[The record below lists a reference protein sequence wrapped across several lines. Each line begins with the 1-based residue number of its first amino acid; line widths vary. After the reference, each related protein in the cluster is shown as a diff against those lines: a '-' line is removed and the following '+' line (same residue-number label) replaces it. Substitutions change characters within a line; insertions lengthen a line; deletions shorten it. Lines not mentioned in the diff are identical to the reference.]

1 MKHRPEPDII
11 RLSNISENR
20 FLTGQTEFGVENE
33 SSPQKTFSSLLFS
46 SLLFSSL
53 LFSSLL
59 FSSAARAA
67 GEGSGRGPYVQ
78 ADLAYAYEHITHD
91 YPEPAGAKKG
101 KISTVSDYFRNIR
114 THSIHPR
121 VSVGYDFGGWRIAA
135 DYARYRKWND
145 SKYSVSIKELKENK
159 GENIN
164 VAQYLKTENQEN
176 GSFHAVSSLGL
187 SAVYD
192 FKLND
197 KFKPY
202 IGARVAYGHIRHQHR
217 SVEQETTIVTT
228 YLQSGKPSPI
238 IRGPTPKPAH
248 QESNSI
254 RRVGLG
260 VIAGV
265 GFDITPNLTLDAGYR
280 YHNWGRLENTRFK
293 THEASLGVR
302 YRF

>member
-1 MKHRPEPDII
+1 MNPARKKP
-11 RLSNISENR
+11 
-20 FLTGQTEFGVENE
+20 
-33 SSPQKTFSSLLFS
+33 

-59 FSSAARAA
+59 FSSAAQAA
-67 GEGSGRGPYVQ
+67 SEGNGRGPYVQ

-91 YPEPAGAKKG
+91 YPEPTGTKKG
-101 KISTVSDYFRNIR
+101 TTISTVSDYFRNIR

-145 SKYSVSIKELKENK
+145 NKYSVNIKKLENK
-159 GENIN
+159 NKK
-164 VAQYLKTENQEN
+164 KTENQEN

-192 FKLND
+192 FRPND

-202 IGARVAYGHIRHQHR
+202 IGARVAYGHVRH
-217 SVEQETTIVTT
+217 SIDSTKKITA
-228 YLQSGKPSPI
+228 SAGGAGSPASYKS
-238 IRGPTPKPAH
+238 TQDAH
-248 QESNSI
+248 HQSNSI
-254 RRVGLG
+254 RRLG
-260 VIAGV
+260 FGAMAGV
-265 GFDITPNLTLDAGYR
+265 GIDVAPGLTLDAGYR

>member
-1 MKHRPEPDII
+1 MQPAK
-11 RLSNISENR
+11 N
-20 FLTGQTEFGVENE
+20 
-33 SSPQKTFSSLLFS
+33 LLFS

-59 FSSAARAA
+59 FPSAAQAA
-67 GEGSGRGPYVQ
+67 SEDGGRGPYVQ

-91 YPEPAGAKKG
+91 YPKPTDPSKG

-145 SKYSVSIKELKENK
+145 NKYSVDIKELENK
-159 GENIN
+159 NKN
-164 VAQYLKTENQEN
+164 KRDLKTENQEN

-202 IGARVAYGHIRHQHR
+202 IGARVAYGHVRH
-217 SVEQETTIVTT
+217 SIDSTKKTAKILTSS
-228 YLQSGKPSPI
+228 YGDGKPTVYPPEEKTRSTY
-238 IRGPTPKPAH
+238 R
-248 QESNSI
+248 ESDSI

-265 GFDITPNLTLDAGYR
+265 GFDITPKLTLDTGYR
-280 YHNWGRLENTRFK
+280 YHYWGRLENTRFK
-293 THEASLGVR
+293 THEASLGMR

>member
-1 MKHRPEPDII
+1 M
-11 RLSNISENR
+11 
-20 FLTGQTEFGVENE
+20 
-33 SSPQKTFSSLLFS
+33 
-46 SLLFSSL
+46 
-53 LFSSLL
+53 
-59 FSSAARAA
+59 
-67 GEGSGRGPYVQ
+67 Q
-78 ADLAYAYEHITHD
+78 ADLAYAAERITRD
-91 YPEPAGAKKG
+91 YPDAAGANQGK

-145 SKYSVSIKELKENK
+145 NKYSV
-159 GENIN
+159 NIEKVRERNNGNTN
-164 VAQYLKTENQEN
+164 VAQYLKAENQEN
-176 GSFHAVSSLGL
+176 GTFHAASSLGL

-202 IGARVAYGHIRHQHR
+202 IGARVAYGHVRH
-217 SVEQETTIVTT
+217 SIDSTKKTIEFLTA
-228 YLQSGKPSPI
+228 PSNAPNGASTNYDI
-238 IRGPTPKPAH
+238 SPKTQNAH

-265 GFDITPNLTLDAGYR
+265 GFDITPKLTLDTGYR
-280 YHNWGRLENTRFK
+280 YHYWGRLENTRFK

>member
-1 MKHRPEPDII
+1 MQPAK
-11 RLSNISENR
+11 N
-20 FLTGQTEFGVENE
+20 
-33 SSPQKTFSSLLFS
+33 
-46 SLLFSSL
+46 
-53 LFSSLL
+53 LL
-59 FSSAARAA
+59 FSSAAQAA
-67 GEGSGRGPYVQ
+67 SEGNGRGPYVQ
-78 ADLAYAYEHITHD
+78 ADLAYAYEHITRD
-91 YPEPAGAKKG
+91 YPEPTGAKKG
-101 KISTVSDYFRNIR
+101 TTISTVSDYFRNIR

-145 SKYSVSIKELKENK
+145 NKYSVSIKELKNNK
-159 GENIN
+159 K
-164 VAQYLKTENQEN
+164 KTENQEN

-202 IGARVAYGHIRHQHR
+202 IGARVAYGHVRH
-217 SVEQETTIVTT
+217 SISTKKTTEFLTVAGTPGRVPGVYKASTT
-228 YLQSGKPSPI
+228 PG
-238 IRGPTPKPAH
+238 AH

-265 GFDITPNLTLDAGYR
+265 GFDITPKLTLDAG
-280 YHNWGRLENTRFK
+280 
-293 THEASLGVR
+293 
-302 YRF
+302 

>member
-1 MKHRPEPDII
+1 G
-11 RLSNISENR
+11 
-20 FLTGQTEFGVENE
+20 TT
-33 SSPQKTFSSLLFS
+33 
-46 SLLFSSL
+46 
-53 LFSSLL
+53 
-59 FSSAARAA
+59 
-67 GEGSGRGPYVQ
+67 
-78 ADLAYAYEHITHD
+78 
-91 YPEPAGAKKG
+91 
-101 KISTVSDYFRNIR
+101 ISTVSDYFRNIR

-135 DYARYRKWND
+135 DYARYRKWNN
-145 SKYSVSIKELKENK
+145 SKYSVSIKELKNNNK
-159 GENIN
+159 KKK
-164 VAQYLKTENQEN
+164 KTENQEN

-202 IGARVAYGHIRHQHR
+202 IGARVAYGHVRH
-217 SVEQETTIVTT
+217 SISTKKTTEFLTT
-228 YLQSGKPSPI
+228 AGSP
-238 IRGPTPKPAH
+238 GVVPGGYKVSTTPGAH

>member
-1 MKHRPEPDII
+1 MNPARKKPS
-11 RLSNISENR
+11 LL
-20 FLTGQTEFGVENE
+20 F
-33 SSPQKTFSSLLFS
+33 SSLLFSSLLFS

-59 FSSAARAA
+59 FSSAAQAA
-67 GEGSGRGPYVQ
+67 SEGNGRGPYVQ
-78 ADLAYAYEHITHD
+78 ADLAYAYEHITRD
-91 YPEPAGAKKG
+91 YPDAAGANQGK

-114 THSIHPR
+114 THSVHPR

-135 DYARYRKWND
+135 DYARYRKWNNN
-145 SKYSVSIKELKENK
+145 KYSVNIENVQIREDN
-159 GENIN
+159 GNRIDR
-164 VAQYLKTENQEN
+164 KTENQEN

-202 IGARVAYGHIRHQHR
+202 IGARVAYGHVRH
-217 SVEQETTIVTT
+217 SIDSTKKTIEFLTA
-228 YLQSGKPSPI
+228 PSNAPNGASTNYDI
-238 IRGPTPKPAH
+238 SPKTQNAH

-265 GFDITPNLTLDAGYR
+265 GFDITPKLTLDAGYR

-293 THEASLGVR
+293 THEASLGMR

>member
-1 MKHRPEPDII
+1 MNPAPK
-11 RLSNISENR
+11 N
-20 FLTGQTEFGVENE
+20 
-33 SSPQKTFSSLLFS
+33 FS

-67 GEGSGRGPYVQ
+67 SEGNGRGPYVQ
-78 ADLAYAYEHITHD
+78 ADLAYAYEHITRD
-91 YPEPAGAKKG
+91 YPDAAGANKG

-135 DYARYRKWND
+135 DYARYRKWHNN
-145 SKYSVSIKELKENK
+145 KYSVSIKELGNRSKK
-159 GENIN
+159 
-164 VAQYLKTENQEN
+164 KTENQEN

-202 IGARVAYGHIRHQHR
+202 IGARVAYGHVRH
-217 SVEQETTIVTT
+217 SIDSTKKITA
-228 YLQSGKPSPI
+228 GA
-238 IRGPTPKPAH
+238 RGAGATVLPPYKSTQDAH
-248 QESNSI
+248 HQSNSI

-265 GFDITPNLTLDAGYR
+265 GFDITPKLTLDAGYR

>member
-1 MKHRPEPDII
+1 MCI
-11 RLSNISENR
+11 RSTKN
-20 FLTGQTEFGVENE
+20 F
-33 SSPQKTFSSLLFS
+33 SSLLFSSLLFS

-67 GEGSGRGPYVQ
+67 GEDHGRGPYVQ
-78 ADLAYAYEHITHD
+78 ADLAYAYEHITRD
-91 YPEPAGAKKG
+91 YPKPTDPSKG

-121 VSVGYDFGGWRIAA
+121 VSVGYDFGGWRVAA
-135 DYARYRKWND
+135 DYARYRKWNNN
-145 SKYSVSIKELKENK
+145 KYSV
-159 GENIN
+159 NIEKVQEVGKN
-164 VAQYLKTENQEN
+164 RRDRKTENQEN

-192 FKLND
+192 FRPND

-202 IGARVAYGHIRHQHR
+202 IGVRVAYGHVRHGIDSTKKITGTLTAYPNDADAAATVYPDGHPQKN
-217 SVEQETTIVTT
+217 T
-228 YLQSGKPSPI
+228 YQK
-238 IRGPTPKPAH
+238 
-248 QESNSI
+248 SNSS
-254 RRVGLG
+254 RRLG
-260 VIAGV
+260 FGAMAGV
-265 GFDITPNLTLDAGYR
+265 GIDVAPGLTLDAGYR

>member
-1 MKHRPEPDII
+1 
-11 RLSNISENR
+11 
-20 FLTGQTEFGVENE
+20 
-33 SSPQKTFSSLLFS
+33 PQKTFSSLLFS

-53 LFSSLL
+53 LFSS
-59 FSSAARAA
+59 AAQAA
-67 GEGSGRGPYVQ
+67 SEDGGRGPYVQ
-78 ADLAYAYEHITHD
+78 ADLAYAAERITHD
-91 YPEPAGAKKG
+91 YPEPTGAKKG
-101 KISTVSDYFRNIR
+101 TTISTVSDYFRNIR

-135 DYARYRKWND
+135 DYARYRKWNN
-145 SKYSVSIKELKENK
+145 SKYSVSIKELKNNNK
-159 GENIN
+159 KKK
-164 VAQYLKTENQEN
+164 KTENQEN

-202 IGARVAYGHIRHQHR
+202 IGARVAYGHVRH
-217 SVEQETTIVTT
+217 SIDSTKKTTEIVTT
-228 YLQSGKPSPI
+228 VGSNKAADTVLVGISTQN
-238 IRGPTPKPAH
+238 AH
-248 QESNSI
+248 HQSNSI

-260 VIAGV
+260 VIAGI
-265 GFDITPNLTLDAGYR
+265 GFDITPNLTLDTGYR

-293 THEASLGVR
+293 THEASLGMR

>member
-1 MKHRPEPDII
+1 MNPAPK
-11 RLSNISENR
+11 N
-20 FLTGQTEFGVENE
+20 
-33 SSPQKTFSSLLFS
+33 FS

-59 FSSAARAA
+59 FSSAAQAA
-67 GEGSGRGPYVQ
+67 SEDGGRGPYVQ
-78 ADLAYAYEHITHD
+78 ADLAYAAERITHD
-91 YPEPAGAKKG
+91 YPEPTGTKKD

-145 SKYSVSIKELKENK
+145 SKYSVSIKELKNK
-159 GENIN
+159 KK
-164 VAQYLKTENQEN
+164 KTENQEN

-202 IGARVAYGHIRHQHR
+202 IGARVAYGHVRH
-217 SVEQETTIVTT
+217 SISTKKTTEFLTVAGARVTVPGT
-228 YLQSGKPSPI
+228 YKVST
-238 IRGPTPKPAH
+238 TPGAH

-265 GFDITPNLTLDAGYR
+265 GFDITPKLTLDAGYR

-293 THEASLGVR
+293 THEASLG
-302 YRF
+302 

>member
-1 MKHRPEPDII
+1 MNPAPKKP
-11 RLSNISENR
+11 
-20 FLTGQTEFGVENE
+20 
-33 SSPQKTFSSLLFS
+33 

-59 FSSAARAA
+59 FSSAAQAA
-67 GEGSGRGPYVQ
+67 SEDGGRGPYVQ
-78 ADLAYAYEHITHD
+78 ADLAYAAERITHD
-91 YPEPAGAKKG
+91 YPEPTGAKKAQL
-101 KISTVSDYFRNIR
+101 STVSDYFRNIR
-114 THSIHPR
+114 THSVHPR

-135 DYARYRKWND
+135 DYARYRKWNN
-145 SKYSVSIKELKENK
+145 SKYSVSIKELGNK
-159 GENIN
+159 NKK
-164 VAQYLKTENQEN
+164 KTENQEN

-202 IGARVAYGHIRHQHR
+202 IGARVAYGHVRHSIDSTKKITAGAR
-217 SVEQETTIVTT
+217 GAGSTVR
-228 YLQSGKPSPI
+228 PSYKS
-238 IRGPTPKPAH
+238 TQDAH
-248 QESNSI
+248 HQSNSI

-265 GFDITPNLTLDAGYR
+265 GFDITPKLTLDAGYR

>member
-1 MKHRPEPDII
+1 MKIV
-11 RLSNISENR
+11 LFSQ
-20 FLTGQTEFGVENE
+20 LTLNFGAENE
-33 SSPQKTFSSLLFS
+33 SSPQKTF
-46 SLLFSSL
+46 FSSL

-59 FSSAARAA
+59 FSSAAQAA
-67 GEGSGRGPYVQ
+67 SEDNGRGPYVQ
-78 ADLAYAYEHITHD
+78 ADLAYAAERITHD
-91 YPEPAGAKKG
+91 YPEPTDPKKG
-101 KISTVSDYFRNIR
+101 KKISTVSDYFRNIR

-135 DYARYRKWND
+135 DYARYRKWNNN
-145 SKYSVSIKELKENK
+145 KYSVNIK
-159 GENIN
+159 N
-164 VAQYLKTENQEN
+164 VRIHASNGNRIDRKTENQEN
-176 GSFHAVSSLGL
+176 GTFHAVSSLGL

-202 IGARVAYGHIRHQHR
+202 IGARVAYGHVRH
-217 SVEQETTIVTT
+217 SIDSTKKTTEFLTAAG
-228 YLQSGKPSPI
+228 QDG
-238 IRGPTPKPAH
+238 GAPTVYNNGSTQDAH
-248 QESNSI
+248 QESDSI

-265 GFDITPNLTLDAGYR
+265 GFDITPKLTLDAGYR